1 MRAVYTALMAV
12 FAGALR
18 LASLWNAKA
27 RKAVSGRSTQ
37 RKQDLDFSAMHGCV
51 WFHCASLGEFEQA
64 RPVIEAIR
72 KDQPDTP
79 LLLTFFSPSGYEVR
93 KDYALA
99 DAVVYLPLDLPGRMA
114 AFLDR
119 YRPAQAFV
127 VKYEVWPNLFA
138 ALEQRGIPVVLFSAI
153 FRPDHRYFQ
162 WYGGLF
168 RKALHSCRHI
178 FVQNAQSVELLQSI
192 GLEQVSLVGDTR
204 FDRVSDVA
212 ANASRIP
219 MVESFL
225 DGAWTLIAGSSWP
238 KDEQWLS
245 ALWAMAPE
253 GWKLIIA
260 PHEVHDT
267 HISSIEQVFP
277 GAVRYSNLSLGSAAG
292 SNVLIIDNI
301 GMLTQLYQYGHVALI
316 GGGFGKG
323 IHNVLEAAVFGM
335 PVAFGP
341 NHKKFQEALDLL
353 AAGGAHA
360 LTSPGEVPG
369 EVIAWLNDPHVRAEA
384 GRNAREY
391 VRAGTG
397 ATAEIRATLAAE

>member
-1 MRAVYTALMAV
+1 MVL
-12 FAGALR
+12 FAGAMR

-27 RKAVSGRSTQ
+27 RQAIAGRNAQ
-37 RKQDLDFSAMHGCV
+37 RKRDLDCEGLKGCV

-64 RPVIEAIR
+64 RPVMEAIR
-72 KDQPDTP
+72 KDQPTTP
-79 LLLTFFSPSGYEVR
+79 LLLSFFSPSGYQVR

-99 DAVVYLPLDLPGRMA
+99 DAVVYLPLDLPWRMA

-119 YRPAQAFV
+119 YQPSQAFV
-127 VKYEVWPNLFA
+127 VKYEVWPNMFA
-138 ALEQRGIPVVLFSAI
+138 ALEKRGIPVVMFSAI

-168 RKALHSCRHI
+168 RKALHSCRHV
-178 FVQNAQSVELLQSI
+178 FVQNVQSVELLQSV
-192 GLEQVSLVGDTR
+192 GVTRVSLAGDTR
-204 FDRVSDVA
+204 FDRVSDIA

-219 MVESFL
+219 IVESFL

-245 ALWAMAPE
+245 ALWTLAP
-253 GWKLIIA
+253 GDWKLIIA
-260 PHEVHDT
+260 PHEVHDG
-267 HISSIEQVFP
+267 HISHIEAQFP
-277 GAVRYSNLSLGSAAG
+277 GAVRYSNLNLGSAAG
-292 SNVLIIDNI
+292 SKVLIIDNI
-301 GMLTQLYQYGHVALI
+301 GMLTQLYQYGHAALI

-323 IHNVLEAAVFGM
+323 VHNILEAAVFGM

-353 AAGGAHA
+353 AVKGAHA
-360 LTSPGEVPG
+360 LTNTSEVPD
-369 EVIAWLNDPHVRAEA
+369 EVLAWFNDAHVRAEA

-391 VRAGTG
+391 VRQGTG
-397 ATAEIRATLAAE
+397 ATVQIRALLAAQ